1 MRRSAVST
9 CVAAANGL
17 VQQKSDSKAVV
28 STHIAAAPRSI
39 DADARADISEAMTSA
54 DAECERGRAE
64 HVYDDPSLKR
74 AWFMV
79 PACWTCLTCSYQ
91 PLGGAATKV
100 IAVLDMEHWLHRVRG
115 RRGRSRPS
123 EQPGMVLRRRWPS
136 SGLGCCL
143 RTGTRLGCYGDG
155 LTKPR
160 GEAVYGRV
168 RTPKGHPLYA

>member
-1 MRRSAVST
+1 MAQSRVMPTSV
-9 CVAAANGL
+9 VAANGL
-17 VQQKSDSKAVV
+17 LQQKSDSKAVV
-28 STHIAAAPRSI
+28 STHVAAAPRST

-64 HVYDDPSLKR
+64 HVHDDPSLKR
-74 AWFMV
+74 AWFMIL
-79 PACWTCLTCSYQ
+79 ACWTCLTCSYQ

-143 RTGTRLGCYGDG
+143 RTRTRLGCYGDG
-155 LTKPR
+155 LGKPWR
-160 GEAVYGRV
+160 GAAREGV
-168 RTPKGHPLYA
+168 RAK